1 MTSTDLKT
9 SDISIIIP
17 TLNEEH
23 NIGAIADKLPGKA
36 GEIIIVDGGSTDRT
50 VLFARKRGLRVEES
64 AVGRSAQLNCGAACA
79 GGSVLL
85 FLHADTRLPENFAA
99 PLLRTLAEKDVIAGA
114 FSLAIRDAGPAL
126 RCIALCANLRS
137 RYLQLP
143 YGDQALFVTKEHF
156 IRIGGFPQLPVMED
170 YVFIKKAKAL
180 GRIQTVTEQVTTS
193 ARRWQRL
200 GVVRTTLINQIIIL
214 GFALGVSPKRLASL
228 YRRG

>member
-23 NIGAIADKLPGKA
+23 NIGAIADTLQGKA
-36 GEIIIVDGGSTDRT
+36 GEIVIVDGGSTDRT
-50 VLFARKRGLRVEES
+50 VLFARKRGLRVEKS
-64 AVGRSAQLNCGAACA
+64 AIGRAAQLNCGAACA

-85 FLHADTRLPENFAA
+85 FLHADTRLPENFAG
-99 PLLRTLAEKDVIAGA
+99 PLVQTLTRKEVIAGA

-126 RCIALCANLRS
+126 RCIAFCANLRS
-137 RYLQLP
+137 RCLQLP
-143 YGDQALFVTKEHF
+143 YGDQALFITKEHF
-156 IRIGGFPQLPVMED
+156 IQIGGFPQIPIMED
-170 YVFIKKAKAL
+170 VVFIKKARAL
-180 GRIQTVTEQVTTS
+180 GRIHTVPEQVTTS

-214 GFALGVSPKRLASL
+214 GFALGISPERLASL
-228 YRRG
+228 YRR